1 MGSKK
6 HIKIT
11 TFHKELRLGVKMASS
26 SSLLSTV
33 LLADM
38 GRERQK
44 EKGAAIGGDKIFVG
58 IVMNCGAKIKL
69 FSCTF
74 NF

>member
-26 SSLLSTV
+26 SSLLSIV

-38 GRERQK
+38 GRERER
-44 EKGAAIGGDKIFVG
+44 EKGAAIEGDKMLFVG
-58 IVMNCGAKIKL
+58 IVMNCAAKLKL
-69 FSCTF
+69 FSYTF
-74 NF
+74 